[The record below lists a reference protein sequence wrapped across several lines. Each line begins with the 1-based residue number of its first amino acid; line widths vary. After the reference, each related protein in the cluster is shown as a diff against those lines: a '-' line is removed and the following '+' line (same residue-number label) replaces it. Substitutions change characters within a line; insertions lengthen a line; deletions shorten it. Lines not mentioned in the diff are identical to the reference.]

1 TFQASG
7 GFQRRRNRRLAQWP
21 RAPLPICLVRHPRS
35 ITSNETANG
44 YRKSIPSQ
52 MRVEFVVQSSLA
64 GHPSAQGP
72 GEGSQ
77 SAQGTLLGIALGSH
91 RSVGPEYLADK
102 VGERNHREAFVRGA
116 ESVEVLASQ
125 RGQIP

>member
-1 TFQASG
+1 
-7 GFQRRRNRRLAQWP
+7 
-21 RAPLPICLVRHPRS
+21 PLPICLVRHPRS

-44 YRKSIPSQ
+44 CRKSIPSQ

-64 GHPSAQGP
+64 GRPSAQGP
-72 GEGSQ
+72 GQGSQ
-77 SAQGTLLGIALGSH
+77 VAQEALLGIALGSH
-91 RSVGPEYLADK
+91 ASVGPDYLAAK
-102 VGERNHREAFVRGA
+102 VGERNHRESFVGGA